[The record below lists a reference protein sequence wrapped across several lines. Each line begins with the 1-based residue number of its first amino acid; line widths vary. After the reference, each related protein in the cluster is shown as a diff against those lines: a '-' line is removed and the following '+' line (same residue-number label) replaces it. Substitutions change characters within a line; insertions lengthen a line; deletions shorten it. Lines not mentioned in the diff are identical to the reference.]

1 MPNVNDIETN
11 YGRVYRYIKPN
22 SSEPGTW
29 RLSVPETGTGSGGGG
44 GVAGTSYDFDGEA
57 PIQVDMTPGT
67 GPNPTRVVTSLD
79 INGLQRN
86 TDI

>member
-29 RLSVPETGTGSGGGG
+29 RLSIPEEGTGSGGGG
-44 GVAGTSYDFDGEA
+44 GIGGGRYDFDA
-57 PIQVDMTPGT
+57 VDPIQVDTTPGV
-67 GPNPTRVVTSLD
+67 GLNPTRVVTSLD
-79 INGLQRN
+79 IQSLDSRV
-86 TDI
+86 